1 MRITLDSQLK
11 SDVAITLLV
20 LKTLSDRS
28 SSNYEY
34 RKSLSDNP
42 YPCTDLLSSLSY
54 SFAQFNFDF
63 VEVHRVR
70 EFYFRPFAEESD
82 LENETDG
89 SEETDTRE
97 DDEERLAANTSS
109 STSRPRAR
117 SIWNVD
123 GELVTHPAIHIKY
136 ELLLF

>member
-1 MRITLDSQLK
+1 M
-11 SDVAITLLV
+11 LL
-20 LKTLSDRS
+20 
-28 SSNYEY
+28 
-34 RKSLSDNP
+34 SLSF
-42 YPCTDLLSSLSY
+42 S

-70 EFYFRPFAEESD
+70 EFYFRPLAEESE

-89 SEETDTRE
+89 IEETGARE
-97 DDEERLAANTSS
+97 DDEERLAAKTSS

-136 ELLLF
+136 ELLLV

>member
-1 MRITLDSQLK
+1 MVFFQLRIK
-11 SDVAITLLV
+11 
-20 LKTLSDRS
+20 
-28 SSNYEY
+28 N
-34 RKSLSDNP
+34 LSDNL
-42 YPCTDLLSSLSY
+42 YPGTYLLLSLSFS

-70 EFYFRPFAEESD
+70 EFYFRPLAEESE

-89 SEETDTRE
+89 IEETGARE
-97 DDEERLAANTSS
+97 DDEERLAAKTSS

-136 ELLLF
+136 ELLLV

>member
-1 MRITLDSQLK
+1 MTD
-11 SDVAITLLV
+11 
-20 LKTLSDRS
+20 DR
-28 SSNYEY
+28 Y
-34 RKSLSDNP
+34 P
-42 YPCTDLLSSLSY
+42 YQGIDLLSSLFFS
-54 SFAQFNFDF
+54 SFSQFNFDF

-89 SEETDTRE
+89 IEETGMRE
-97 DDEERLAANTSS
+97 DDEERLAAKTST
-109 STSRPRAR
+109 STSRPRTR

-136 ELLLF
+136 ELLLLQ